1 MSYRLCP
8 RCSGYVEVQREGKRF
23 RVRCSEC
30 SLSYLTNLNEANDPV
45 AAYLQFVDFAERGEP
60 AQRAPVPSGRRAAA
74 SSSQA
79 EPKTPRTREE
89 WQHQLKAAGVP
100 SIKALPEVLQRILMD
115 PANLLVKYEQFPET
129 MPPLGSFVDQAPIR
143 AELQD
148 TLRRQGVTRLF
159 QFQEEAIRA
168 ILAGKDVV
176 ISAPT
181 ATGKTEAFA
190 VPVLEQI
197 ASRRLGWGPLRAA
210 EGRSVQ
216 ALFIYPTKALSRD
229 QAKKLATLAASVG
242 LEVAVLDGDTPKA
255 QRDEIFHH
263 PPDVLITNP
272 DLLHVHLI
280 RPKGSVRRLL
290 RSVRHVVLDELH
302 IYVGAFGA
310 NVHFLLR
317 RLQRLCPPLQLIGAS
332 ATVSNAQEFAE
343 LLFARSVEPVE
354 CGSGKKGIIHFLMLY
369 PERVSQSTMIAS
381 VAQELVRHRF
391 KTLVF
396 ANTHRNAEVINLIAQ
411 RTRLASAVH
420 RAGLPPAYRRQVE
433 EEFRQGKLD
442 LLVATP
448 TLELG
453 IDIGDLDGVVSMLV
467 GITRLIQRIGRA
479 GRKGQES
486 IAVLALRGNDAISR
500 YYREHPQDY
509 FTDID
514 PAYVEPRNEVVAQLQ
529 LAAAALDAPLQRDEF
544 TDCQPAIQELVKQG
558 ILADSG
564 SKFTANLTAA
574 RQLLARTSIRGIGD
588 TVYIVQQGRI
598 IGERQMPT
606 AMAELHPGAYY
617 LHAGKTYQAVDFQ
630 FRHSVGRAV
639 VEPTPPGHHEMTQ
652 ALRHVTPQ
660 IIRIRDTRSVFGVT
674 VYYADLRMTEAVTGY
689 VVKDIFTEK
698 ILKVQQ
704 LDHPLEY
711 VYPTKGFFFTAP
723 QASKAVAAALSS
735 PGGKHLPGAAPVP
748 NGEPTEKLK
757 ERELLGGAFHAL
769 EHVLIE
775 SSNMLTGG
783 GSHEMGGVSLGDS
796 GVIFIYD
803 GSPGGSG
810 LSRLLYKRLEEA
822 FRRAAEIL
830 QSCPC
835 TAIDG
840 CPACTYSYQ
849 CGNNN
854 APLFKAGAYE
864 SASLILKGSKTLT
877 EATAVPVEEAI
888 V

>member
-30 SLSYLTNLNEANDPV
+30 GLSYLTGLDEASDPV
-45 AAYLQFVDFAERGEP
+45 AAYLRFVDFAERGEP
-60 AQRAPVPSGRRAAA
+60 AQQALTTPKSRVAAPSAKVIPSA
-74 SSSQA
+74 
-79 EPKTPRTREE
+79 PKSKEE
-89 WQHQLKAAGVP
+89 WQRQLKAAGV
-100 SIKALPEVLQRILMD
+100 SSLKALPEVLQRILMD
-115 PANLLVKYEQFPET
+115 PANLLVKYEQFAET
-129 MPPLGSFVDQAPIR
+129 VPPLGSSVDEAPVRPELRQA
-143 AELQD
+143 
-148 TLRRQGVTRLF
+148 LRHQGVTRLF
-159 QFQEEAIRA
+159 KFQEDAFRA

-197 ASRRLGWGPLRAA
+197 ASRRVGWGPLRPA
-210 EGRSVQ
+210 EGRTVQ

-229 QAKKLATLAASVG
+229 QAKKLALLATSVG

-255 QRDEIFHH
+255 EREEIFQH

-280 RPKGSVRRLL
+280 RPKGAVRRLL
-290 RSVRHVVLDELH
+290 HSVRHVVLDELH

-332 ATVSNAQEFAE
+332 ATVKNAQEFAE
-343 LLFARSVEPVE
+343 LLFGRPMTPIE
-354 CGSGKKGIIHFLMLY
+354 CKTGKKGIIHFLMLY
-369 PERVSQSTMIAS
+369 PEGVSQSTMIAS
-381 VAQELVRHRF
+381 VAQQLVRHRF

-411 RTRLASAVH
+411 RTKLASAVH
-420 RAGLPPAYRRQVE
+420 RAGLPPSYRRQVE
-433 EEFRQGKLD
+433 EDFRHGKLD

-486 IAVLALRGNDAISR
+486 IAILALRSNDAISR

-529 LAAAALDAPLQRDEF
+529 LAAAALDTPLRRDEF
-544 TDCQPAIQELVKQG
+544 TDFQPVIQELVKQG
-558 ILADSG
+558 ILTDAG
-564 SKFTANLTAA
+564 TKFMANLTAA
-574 RQLLARTSIRGIGD
+574 RQLLARSSIRGIGD
-588 TVYIVQQGRI
+588 TVYIVHQGKI

-606 AMAELHPGAYY
+606 AMAELHPGAFY
-617 LHAGKTYQAVDFQ
+617 LHAGKTYQATDFE
-630 FRHSVGRAV
+630 FRYGVGRAV

-660 IIRIRDTRSVFGVT
+660 IIGIRDTHSVHGIT

-689 VVKDIFTEK
+689 VVKDIFTDK
-698 ILKVQQ
+698 ILKVQP
-704 LDHPLEY
+704 LDRPLEY
-711 VYPTKGFFFTAP
+711 TYPTKGFFFTAP
-723 QASKAVAAALSS
+723 QPSKAVAEALSQPS
-735 PGGKHLPGAAPVP
+735 EKRKPRAASASNGG
-748 NGEPTEKLK
+748 PTEELK
-757 ERELLGGAFHAL
+757 ERELRGGAFHAL

-810 LSRLLYKRLEEA
+810 LSRLLYEQLEEA

-830 QSCPC
+830 KSCPC

-854 APLFKAGAYE
+854 SPLFKMGAYE
-864 SASLILKGSKTLT
+864 SASLILKGTKTTT
-877 EATAVPVEEAI
+877 EAAAVPVEEAI